1 MAPPPEDEEED
12 AKEPREVEAPRAAI
26 SDTTLVRTAGLNVH
40 LESWGSCGV
49 RGVGGGVGWGWV
61 RGGGGSG
68 RGLGRVGGL
77 GEVYGANL

>member
-49 RGVGGGVGWGWV
+49 RGVHYSENNREGVA
-61 RGGGGSG
+61 G
-68 RGLGRVGGL
+68 RGIGSRWV
-77 GEVYGANL
+77 